1 MKAIQYLLALGV
13 SLVIAP
19 VLSGARRDIGPV
31 LFPAHAAEETTAEML
46 AAHIRRQGYRCDG
59 PPLSAVRDAERSK
72 PDEAVWV
79 LKCTNV
85 TYRLT
90 LIPDM
95 AWKVEQLE

>member
-1 MKAIQYLLALGV
+1 MKAHGYLLALCV

-19 VLSGARRDIGPV
+19 ILSGTRCDIGLV
-31 LFPAHAAEETTAEML
+31 LFSAHAAEETPAQML

-59 PPLSAVRDAERSK
+59 PLSAVRDAERSK

>member
-1 MKAIQYLLALGV
+1 MKAYPYLLGLGV
-13 SLVIAP
+13 GLAFASIPNGGSLTGLLLLA
-19 VLSGARRDIGPV
+19 
-31 LFPAHAAEETTAEML
+31 AHAADETPPEML
-46 AAHIRRQGYRCDG
+46 AAHIRRQGYRCDE
-59 PPLSAVRDAERSK
+59 PLSAVRDAERSK

-95 AWKVEQLE
+95 AWKVEKLE

>member
-1 MKAIQYLLALGV
+1 MKAIQYVFALGV

-59 PPLSAVRDAERSK
+59 PLSAVRDAERSK
-72 PDEAVWV
+72 PDEAVWII
-79 LKCTNV
+79 KCTDV
-85 TYRLT
+85 AYRLT

>member
-1 MKAIQYLLALGV
+1 MAIVTALGNP
-13 SLVIAP
+13 SNH
-19 VLSGARRDIGPV
+19 RD
-31 LFPAHAAEETTAEML
+31 AHAVEETTAEML
-46 AAHIRRQGYRCDG
+46 AAHIRRQGYRCGG

>member
-1 MKAIQYLLALGV
+1 MRYLLTLCIGLA
-13 SLVIAP
+13 IAP
-19 VLSGARRDIGPV
+19 VLTGARRDIGP
-31 LFPAHAAEETTAEML
+31 FPSPAHAEEETTADML
-46 AAHIRRQGYRCDG
+46 ADHVRRQGYPCERA
-59 PPLSAVRDAERSK
+59 LSAVRDAQRSK

-79 LKCTNV
+79 LKCTNL